1 MTRQVKRPEI
11 RKNEIIDAARKFF
24 FQKGYEQTSIQDI
37 INDLSIA
44 KGTFYHYFKSKL
56 DLLDQLIDRTT
67 SEISASIKPI
77 LNMDINAIEKF
88 NKVFQVATA
97 VSLQNIDVFLVPLG
111 VMYKDENTIIRVK
124 MYRRMVEKSTP
135 LLSSIIEQGI
145 KEGVFN
151 NPYHSD
157 AAELLMQIVANLDE
171 TICRLILHENETL
184 EHLAKILVQK
194 TKLYLDAMERILGAP
209 QGSLQV
215 YIPEDYEKLVK
226 MFHEELRKEKN
237 NETDKT

>member
-1 MTRQVKRPEI
+1 MAREVKKPEV
-11 RKNEIIDAARKFF
+11 RKNEILDVARKFF
-24 FQKGYEQTSIQDI
+24 FQKGYDQTTIQDI
-37 INDLSIA
+37 IDELSIA
-44 KGTFYHYFKSKL
+44 KGTFYYYFTSKI
-56 DLLDQLIDRTT
+56 DLLDQLVDKTT

-77 LNMDINAIEKF
+77 LNMDMNAIEKF

-124 MYRRMVEKSTP
+124 MYRSMVEKSTP

-157 AAELLMQIVANLDE
+157 AAELLMQIVSNLDE
-171 TICRLILHENETL
+171 TICRLILHEDETL
-184 EHLAKILVQK
+184 EQLAKIMVQK

-209 QGSLQV
+209 KDSLHV
-215 YIPEDYEKLVK
+215 HILDNYEEMAKMLYKKLRDKEDV
-226 MFHEELRKEKN
+226 
-237 NETDKT
+237 

>member
-1 MTRQVKRPEI
+1 MTREVKKPEV
-11 RKNEIIDAARKFF
+11 RKNEILDAARKFF
-24 FQKGYEQTSIQDI
+24 FQKGYDQTTIQDI
-37 INDLSIA
+37 IDELSIA
-44 KGTFYHYFKSKL
+44 KGTFYYYFTSKI
-56 DLLDQLIDRTT
+56 DLLDQLVDRTT

-77 LNMDINAIEKF
+77 LNMDMNAIEKF

-151 NPYHSD
+151 TPYHSD

-171 TICRLILHENETL
+171 TICRLILHEDKTL
-184 EHLAKILVQK
+184 EQLAKIMVQK

-209 QGSLQV
+209 KDSL
-215 YIPEDYEKLVK
+215 
-226 MFHEELRKEKN
+226 
-237 NETDKT
+237 

>member
-1 MTRQVKRPEI
+1 MTRQVKKPEI

-37 INDLSIA
+37 IDDLSIA

-67 SEISASIKPI
+67 SEMSASIKPI
-77 LNMDINAIEKF
+77 LNMDMNAIEKF

-171 TICRLILHENETL
+171 TICKLIIHENETL
-184 EHLAKILVQK
+184 EHLAKIMAQK
-194 TKLYLDAMERILGAP
+194 IKLYQDAMERILGAP
-209 QGSLQV
+209 KDSLRV
-215 YIPEDYEKLVK
+215 YILDDYEKMAKVFYTK
-226 MFHEELRKEKN
+226 LRDKEN
-237 NETDKT
+237 V

>member
-1 MTRQVKRPEI
+1 MTRQVKKPEI

-37 INDLSIA
+37 IDDLSIA

-67 SEISASIKPI
+67 SEMSASIKPI
-77 LNMDINAIEKF
+77 LNMDMNAIEKF

-171 TICRLILHENETL
+171 TICKLIIHENETL
-184 EHLAKILVQK
+184 EHLAKIMAQK
-194 TKLYLDAMERILGAP
+194 IKLYQDAMERILGAP
-209 QGSLQV
+209 KDSLRV
-215 YIPEDYEKLVK
+215 YILDDYEEMAKVFYTKL
-226 MFHEELRKEKN
+226 RDKEN
-237 NETDKT
+237 V

>member
-1 MTRQVKRPEI
+1 MAREVKKPEV
-11 RKNEIIDAARKFF
+11 RKNEILDVARKFF
-24 FQKGYEQTSIQDI
+24 FQKGYDQTTIQDI
-37 INDLSIA
+37 IDELSIA
-44 KGTFYHYFKSKL
+44 KGTFYYYFTSKI
-56 DLLDQLIDRTT
+56 DLLDQLVDKTT

-77 LNMDINAIEKF
+77 LNMDMNAIEKF

-124 MYRRMVEKSTP
+124 MYRGMVEKSTP

-157 AAELLMQIVANLDE
+157 AAELLMRIVSNLDE
-171 TICRLILHENETL
+171 TICRLILHEDETL
-184 EHLAKILVQK
+184 EQLAKIMVQK

-209 QGSLQV
+209 KDSLRV
-215 YIPEDYEKLVK
+215 YILDDYEEMAK
-226 MFHEELRKEKN
+226 MFYKKLRDKE
-237 NETDKT
+237 DV

>member
-1 MTRQVKRPEI
+1 MTREVKKPEV
-11 RKNEIIDAARKFF
+11 RKNEILDAARKFF
-24 FQKGYEQTSIQDI
+24 FQKGYDQTTIQDI
-37 INDLSIA
+37 IDELSIA
-44 KGTFYHYFKSKL
+44 KGTFYYYFTSKI
-56 DLLDQLIDRTT
+56 DLLDQLVDRTT

-77 LNMDINAIEKF
+77 LNMDMNAIEKF

-171 TICRLILHENETL
+171 TICRLILHEDKTL
-184 EHLAKILVQK
+184 EQLAKIMVQK

-209 QGSLQV
+209 KDSLRV
-215 YIPEDYEKLVK
+215 YILDDYEEMAK
-226 MFHEELRKEKN
+226 MFYKKLRDKE
-237 NETDKT
+237 DV

>member
-1 MTRQVKRPEI
+1 MTREVKKPEV
-11 RKNEIIDAARKFF
+11 RKNEILDAARKFF
-24 FQKGYEQTSIQDI
+24 FQKGYGQTTIQDI
-37 INDLSIA
+37 IDELSIA
-44 KGTFYHYFKSKL
+44 KGTFYYYFTSKI
-56 DLLDQLIDRTT
+56 DLLDQLVDRTT
-67 SEISASIKPI
+67 SEISASIKTI
-77 LNMDINAIEKF
+77 LNMDMNAIEKF

-151 NPYHSD
+151 TPYHSD

-171 TICRLILHENETL
+171 TICRLILHEDKTL
-184 EHLAKILVQK
+184 EQLAKIMVQK

-209 QGSLQV
+209 KDSLRV
-215 YIPEDYEKLVK
+215 YILDDYEEMAK
-226 MFHEELRKEKN
+226 MFYNKLRDKE
-237 NETDKT
+237 DV

>member
-1 MTRQVKRPEI
+1 MTREVKKPEV
-11 RKNEIIDAARKFF
+11 RKNEILDAARKFF
-24 FQKGYEQTSIQDI
+24 FQKGYDQTTIQDI
-37 INDLSIA
+37 IDELSIA
-44 KGTFYHYFKSKL
+44 KGTFYYYFTSKI
-56 DLLDQLIDRTT
+56 DLLDQLVDRTT

-77 LNMDINAIEKF
+77 LNMDMNAIEKF

-97 VSLQNIDVFLVPLG
+97 ISLQNIDVFLVPLG

-171 TICRLILHENETL
+171 TICRLILHEDKTL
-184 EHLAKILVQK
+184 EQLAKIIVQK

-209 QGSLQV
+209 KDSLRV
-215 YIPEDYEKLVK
+215 YILDDYEEMAK
-226 MFHEELRKEKN
+226 MFYKKLRDKE
-237 NETDKT
+237 DV